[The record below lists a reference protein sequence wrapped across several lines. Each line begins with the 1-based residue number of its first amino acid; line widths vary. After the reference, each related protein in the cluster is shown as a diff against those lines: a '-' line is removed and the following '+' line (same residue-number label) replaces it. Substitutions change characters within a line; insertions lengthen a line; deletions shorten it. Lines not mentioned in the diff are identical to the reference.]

1 MGNFAEPRQP
11 QRSAADHPVPLK
23 EWTSLDHLTH
33 DFLNC
38 AGYRQHCL
46 ETRGQYMT
54 HDGRRVTA

>member
-1 MGNFAEPRQP
+1 MGNFAEPRQA

-33 DFLNC
+33 DFMDC
-38 AGYRQHCL
+38 PAYRAKCL
-46 ETRGQYMT
+46 REHGQYMG